1 MTTSTISIIAY
12 RAFAPR
18 DIGKRQ
24 SAVLSCLLNH
34 GPLSNKELSDQ
45 MLLPI
50 NTITPRVKE
59 LRDLGLVELDH
70 IHLDNSTNRPEQV
83 WRVRDISLGG
93 H

>member
-1 MTTSTISIIAY
+1 MTTSTMSIIAY
-12 RAFAPR
+12 RAFAPK

-24 SAVLSCLLNH
+24 SAVLSFLLNH
-34 GPLSNKELSDQ
+34 GPLSNKDLANK

-70 IHLDNSTNRPEQV
+70 IQLDNHTNRPEQV
-83 WRVRDISLGG
+83 WRVRDIGLRGD
-93 H
+93 